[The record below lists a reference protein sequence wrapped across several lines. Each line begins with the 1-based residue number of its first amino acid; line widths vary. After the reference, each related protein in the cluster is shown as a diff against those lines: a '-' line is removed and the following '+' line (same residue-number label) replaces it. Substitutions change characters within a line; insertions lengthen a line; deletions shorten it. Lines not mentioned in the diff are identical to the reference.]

1 MELEREHNLRR
12 MLGVLEIALILSLAL
27 ISPAV
32 SLWVMSDPPEG
43 LQPSGLHTV
52 DSYAY
57 LSAMVHYRENYFS
70 PYAKCTSPSGD
81 HHPSLYVLPHHR
93 LYGTLGKL
101 ASATP
106 LSPLFVLGLA
116 NGVSLA
122 VLLLGARQLLR
133 VVVPRQASLAFF
145 IFAAGGGAGG
155 ILYMLTS
162 ILGLQQDPSFPQ
174 WFFRCFIYDLNE
186 GARFQ
191 PYLLMDRLYYTLSLG
206 SGFWALAFLYRAF
219 DTANVLRA
227 FMGWACMA
235 ASAYM
240 NFRVGPMIGCVGLL
254 LAMVKANS
262 IWRWWPGIVFLCV
275 ALIAAYVPFRQM
287 AVNPALSDSVFRSL
301 GGVMWL
307 APFVSATVLYWFFMP
322 GAVFR
327 GVKELPLLPRMIGG
341 AGLGYALVYGLFY
354 GAYQAYYGNW
364 FSGGD
369 TSAAIMASDP
379 ALPGALSGAVAG
391 VWRRKRIHEE
401 GYFPALGWMALW
413 FLVFFCLSVS
423 AAGKGWWMQFMPQ
436 RGMVMLGLPMAV
448 LAAEGIQRMHVRW
461 PRIADAFV
469 TAIIGCGIASIL
481 VTWTV
486 VYGPLGAHTAQRYF
500 PWTNYSFISKAD
512 GALLDRLDQGTA
524 LAPSLGDP
532 LFGDIIALRPGMHV
546 VYGNGTMDYS
556 HEVMPDVRRAVAEF
570 FSAGTGE
577 GPRRQLIDTWCVNY
591 VYCPDTAP
599 VAPAVIH
606 ELRGTAWLESVMEQ
620 GRGALFKVRR

>member
-1 MELEREHNLRR
+1 M
-12 MLGVLEIALILSLAL
+12 EIALILLLCL
-27 ISPAV
+27 ISPVV
-32 SLWVMSDPPEG
+32 SLWVVSCPPEG

-57 LSAMVHYRENYFS
+57 LSAMAHYRENYFS
-70 PYAKCTSPSGD
+70 PYAKCASPMGD

-93 LYGTLGKL
+93 LYGMLGKL
-101 ASATP
+101 TAGVSLP
-106 LSPLFVLGLA
+106 PLFVLGLA
-116 NGVSLA
+116 NGISLA
-122 VLLLGARQLLR
+122 VLLFGARGLLR
-133 VVVPRQASLAFF
+133 AAVPHQASLAFF

-155 ILYMLTS
+155 ILYMVTS
-162 ILGLQQDPSFPQ
+162 IFGLQQDPSFPQ
-174 WFFRCFIYDLNE
+174 WFSRFFIYELNE

-206 SGFWALAFLYRAF
+206 IGFFGLAFLCQALNTRTIWRAV
-219 DTANVLRA
+219 A
-227 FMGWACMA
+227 GWGCVA

-240 NFRVGPMIGCVGLL
+240 NFRVGPMIGCAGLL

-262 IWRWWPGIVFLCV
+262 IWRWWPGVVFLGV
-275 ALIAAYVPFRQM
+275 AFVTAYLPFVQT

-307 APFVSATVLYWFFMP
+307 MPFVSATLLYWFFLP

-327 GVKELPLLPRMIGG
+327 GVKELPVLPRMIGG
-341 AGLGYALVYGLFY
+341 AALGYALVYGLLY

-369 TSAAIMASDP
+369 TSAALMVSDP
-379 ALPGALSGAVAG
+379 ALAGAVLGAG
-391 VWRRKRIHEE
+391 AGLWRKKGIHED

-413 FLVFFCLSVS
+413 FLLFFCASVS

-448 LAAEGIQRMHVRW
+448 LAAEGIQRMHVAW
-461 PRIADAFV
+461 PKTADAFV

-486 VYGPLGAHTAQRYF
+486 VYGPLGAPTAQRYF
-500 PWTNYSFISKAD
+500 PWTNYSFVSKAD
-512 GALLDRLDQGTA
+512 GVLLARLDQGTA

-556 HEVMPDVRRAVAEF
+556 HEVMPDVRRAVAVF

-577 GPRRQLIDTWCVNY
+577 SPRRQLIDAWCVDY

-599 VAPAVIH
+599 VAPAVIQ
-606 ELRGTAWLESVMEQ
+606 ELRGVPWLECVMEQ